1 MGNYINETT
10 ERKGKKEKIK
20 KKQNIDRK
28 FFKKSKRCIFV
39 AFGKVI
45 E

>member
-1 MGNYINETT
+1 MKLLREK
-10 ERKGKKEKIK
+10 ERK